1 MIEIIPN
8 WHPLFVHF
16 TVGLLSIAVLLSIVV
31 QFLPVGQLREQWQ
44 LVAQWNLWI
53 GAGITVLT
61 VVAGVVAYNS
71 VAHDTP
77 SHEAMTEHRNW
88 ALVTAAAFIVL
99 AIWSWR
105 RVKAGLGMSTVLLI
119 VLLISGGL
127 LASTAWLG
135 GEAVYRYGLGVMSL
149 PKTDSHDHDHGGEVG
164 GHGSAEDQASD
175 HPHDTAGS
183 AGHHESK
190 AEEDDPDN
198 CELPEKNIQAQQSS
212 HDNTDGHHDK
222 LVHDN
227 SDGHH
232 DVKKVD
238 DHHDD
243 GHAH

>member
-16 TVGLLSIAVLLSIVV
+16 TVALLSVAVLLSVIT
-31 QFLPVGQLREQWQ
+31 QFMSAGKLREQWQ

-53 GAGITVLT
+53 GAGITVMT

-88 ALVTAAAFIVL
+88 ALVTAVLFIVL
-99 AIWSWR
+99 AVWSWR
-105 RVKAGLGMSTVLLI
+105 RAKAGLGMSMVLLI
-119 VLLISGGL
+119 ALLVSGGL

-149 PKTDSHDHDHGGEVG
+149 PKTDSHDHDHAKESASGEH
-164 GHGSAEDQASD
+164 GHAEGQTAG
-175 HPHDTAGS
+175 HPHDESGS

-190 AEEDDPDN
+190 TEEDDPDN
-198 CELPEKNIQAQQSS
+198 CELPEKK
-212 HDNTDGHHDK
+212 TD
-222 LVHDN
+222 
-227 SDGHH
+227 S
-232 DVKKVD
+232 
-238 DHHDD
+238 DHHDNASAVENPNQKTDHHSHDD
-243 GHAH
+243 GGGDHPH

>member
-8 WHPLFVHF
+8 WHPMFVHF
-16 TVGLLSIAVLLSIVV
+16 TVGLLSIAILLSIAA
-31 QFLPVGQLREQWQ
+31 QFMPAGKLREQWQ

-53 GAGITVLT
+53 GAGFTVLT
-61 VVAGVVAYNS
+61 VLAGVVAYNS
-71 VAHDTP
+71 VAHDIP

-88 ALVTAAAFIVL
+88 ALVTAGLFIIL
-99 AIWSWR
+99 AIWSWQR
-105 RVKAGLGMSTVLLI
+105 AKAGLGMSTVLLI
-119 VLLISGGL
+119 ALLISGGL

-149 PKTDSHDHDHGGEVG
+149 PKTDSHDHDHGKENASSEHGHTDGQMGE
-164 GHGSAEDQASD
+164 

-198 CELPEKNIQAQQSS
+198 CELPEKGERTQKPS
-212 HDNTDGHHDK
+212 HDNA
-222 LVHDN
+222 
-227 SDGHH
+227 DGHH
-232 DVKKVD
+232 DVKKPD

>member
-16 TVGLLSIAVLLSIVV
+16 TVGLLSIAVLLSVV
-31 QFLPVGQLREQWQ
+31 ARFMSAGKLQEQCQ
-44 LVAQWNLWI
+44 LVASWNLWL
-53 GAGITVLT
+53 GAGFTVLT
-61 VVAGVVAYNS
+61 VVAGVIAYNS

-77 SHEAMTEHRNW
+77 SHEAMTLHRNW
-88 ALVTAAAFIVL
+88 ALVTATLFIAL

-105 RVKAGLGMSTVLLI
+105 RAKAGQGLNAALLI

-149 PKTDSHDHDHGGEVG
+149 PKTDSHDHDHATG
-164 GHGSAEDQASD
+164 GHGDAEVGSSQEQAD
-175 HPHDTAGS
+175 AH
-183 AGHHESK
+183 
-190 AEEDDPDN
+190 
-198 CELPEKNIQAQQSS
+198 
-212 HDNTDGHHDK
+212 
-222 LVHDN
+222 HDN

-232 DVKKVD
+232 DVQKVD
-238 DHHDD
+238 SHHDNSDGHHVNSDGHHDKEKIKEHHDD